1 MELVTKISI
10 SLIIRLLVVGLG
22 FGMFMAWMITNQSF
36 MNSSLSIQ
44 SKKQLSV
51 NSTILN
57 REYPIINAKNKR
69 IKKDEQFDIKTHV
82 TATDPLD
89 GDISKSLSFYGD
101 IDASKKGIYKVRCV
115 VRNSAG
121 LKTVKYVQV
130 VVD

>member
-1 MELVTKISI
+1 MENGVKISVSTI
-10 SLIIRLLVVGLG
+10 ITLIVVGIG
-22 FGMFMAWMITNQSF
+22 IVAFGGWAITNQAFVS
-36 MNSSLSIQ
+36 SSLSITNR
-44 SKKQLSV
+44 KQLSV

-57 REYPIINAKNKR
+57 REYPTINAKNKR

-89 GDISKSLSFYGD
+89 GDISSSIKFYGTVNT
-101 IDASKKGIYKVRCV
+101 AKKGIYKIRCV

>member
-69 IKKDEQFDIKTHV
+69 IKKNEQFDMKTYV
-82 TATDPLD
+82 TATDPID
-89 GDISKSLSFYGD
+89 GDISKSLSFYGE
-101 IDASKKGIYKVRCV
+101 IDTSKKGIYKIKCV